1 MEFTFDFYIKLIMY
15 LKERYDFSSFSN
27 YFPKKKLYL
36 RHDVDVFPENIINL
50 VEVEERA
57 GVRSIFFFQP
67 NCSFYNMLSSEIR
80 EIIRILEKSEF
91 EVGLHIDATDLAS
104 RESIEREVKALF
116 NFYSGYYNIS
126 NVFSFHRPP
135 ERLLQN
141 LQIPGFVNTYEDRFF
156 KMIHYFSDSNRRYFY
171 DQMIESIQKDKEK
184 SIQLVVHPYWWDYEH
199 LDIQGLLTRLE
210 TMKTNETRFALT
222 RGTKIYKQYFSRMN
236 T

>member
-1 MEFTFDFYIKLIMY
+1 MEFTFDFYSNLLMY
-15 LKERYDFSSFSN
+15 LKEHYDFSSFSK

-36 RHDVDVFPENIINL
+36 RHDVDVFPENILNL
-50 VEVEERA
+50 VEVEKRL

-80 EIIRILEKSEF
+80 EIIRSLEESGF

-104 RESIEREVKALF
+104 RESIEKEVGSLF
-116 NFYSGYYNIS
+116 SFYSGYYSIS
-126 NVFSFHRPP
+126 NVISFHRPP

-141 LQIPGFVNTYEDRFF
+141 LEIPGFVNTYEDRFF

-171 DQMIESIQKDKEK
+171 NQLIESIEKDKEK
-184 SIQLVVHPYWWDYEH
+184 SIQLVIHPYWWDFEH

-210 TMKTNETRFALT
+210 VTRTHSTRLALSK
-222 RGTKIYKQYFSRMN
+222 GTKIYNQFFSRRVL
-236 T
+236 